1 MTSDLDLPAETTLE
15 MKKNG
20 VKILPGE
27 SNLHTFAELT
37 LKSVDVVVYG
47 GKAGNFMEQFITRS
61 VSASED
67 VH

>member
-1 MTSDLDLPAETTLE
+1 M
-15 MKKNG
+15 
-20 VKILPGE
+20 KILPGE

-37 LKSVDVVVYG
+37 LKSVAIVVYG
-47 GKAGNFMEQFITRS
+47 GKVGNFMEQFITRS